1 MSSAGNIT
9 DDLCKICDGRIECA
23 PTAILLISLVHTLYG
38 YIGPEPDYFGR
49 SNLPPAAPQGPPG
62 RPAPQPPAPLATS
75 DHKYRAFAKH
85 KFLEESGKSYEEGP
99 DVVLSDRELEYDFVV
114 VGGGT
119 AGCVVAS
126 RLSENRKWRV
136 LVVDAGP
143 EEPKMALIPGLT
155 SEFKG
160 SSVDWQYAM
169 RPKKGFCQNRHELGC
184 EVVQGRVLGGTSAI
198 NDMAYMR
205 GSPADYDEWM
215 LSGNEGWSFSQLLPY
230 FKYSEGNYD
239 KDIAKNRFF
248 HSTQGPLD
256 VGRYP
261 YVDDNVDVL
270 LSAFNELGYNYT
282 DINGR
287 NQLGFMRIQTMSYF
301 GERVSS
307 YTAFID
313 PIRKLRSNID
323 IETEALVTR
332 VLFKDTRGSVRAI
345 GVDYIKNGTKTRV
358 KAKKEI
364 ILCAG
369 AINTPKL
376 LMQSGIGPKDY
387 LEYLNIKVYNDL
399 PVGGNFHDHLSVCLP
414 VIKLT
419 KTATTSRFS
428 EKLKDISSY
437 YAKGTG
443 PLSANFQVVAFLE
456 TSLSDIIGTP
466 DIEVRFRGHDSNMY
480 YDRIDIC
487 VSLLTPKSRGQIVL
501 NATDPVFGKPLIY
514 PNFLKEQSDEKKLL
528 EGIHEIVKLFDTEVF
543 KTASF
548 EFDPLPIL
556 NNECKNY
563 EKVSEDFW
571 ACIIRHFS
579 SPLHNYV
586 GTCKMGS
593 SKDPES
599 VVDNNLKVYGIANLR
614 IVDGSVIPKITRG
627 STAAPIIMIAE
638 KASDLIKTT
647 WY

>member
-1 MSSAGNIT
+1 MTANIT

-38 YIGPEPDYFGR
+38 HIGNEPDYFR
-49 SNLPPAAPQGPPG
+49 NNKEELTKKNNKSKKEEYIIPRH
-62 RPAPQPPAPLATS
+62 RP
-75 DHKYRAFAKH
+75 YGYYNNINEERRA
-85 KFLEESGKSYEEGP
+85 EEDKNYEKV
-99 DVVLSDRELEYDFVV
+99 DDEYDFIV

-126 RLSENRKWRV
+126 RLSENRKWKV
-136 LVVDAGP
+136 LLVEAGP

-160 SSVDWQYAM
+160 SALDWQYTM
-169 RPKKGFCQNRHELGC
+169 RPKKGFCQNYAEKGC
-184 EVVQGRVLGGTSAI
+184 EVVQGRVLGGTSSI
-198 NDMAYMR
+198 NDMAYIR
-205 GSPADYDEWM
+205 GSPADYDEWA
-215 LSGNEGWSFSQLLPY
+215 LNGNEGWAFSQVLPY

-239 KDIAKNRFF
+239 KDIFKNKIY

-261 YVDDNVDVL
+261 YVDDNVDIL

-301 GERVSS
+301 GERVSA
-307 YTAFID
+307 YTAFLD
-313 PIRKLRSNID
+313 PIKKLRTNLQIVA
-323 IETEALVTR
+323 EALVIKI
-332 VLFKDTRGSVRAI
+332 LFEEFRDTVKALGI
-345 GVDYIKNGTKTRV
+345 DYIKNGTKFRA
-358 KAKKEI
+358 KAAKEV

-369 AINTPKL
+369 SINSPKL
-376 LMQSGIGPKDY
+376 LMQSGIGPRDY
-387 LEYLNIKVYNDL
+387 LEYLDIKTYNDL
-399 PVGGNFHDHLSVCLP
+399 PVGANFHDHLSVCLP

-419 KTATTSRFS
+419 KTATTVKFPD
-428 EKLKDISSY
+428 KLKDISTY
-437 YAKGTG
+437 YTKGIG
-443 PLSANFQVVAFLE
+443 PLSANFQVIAFLE
-456 TSLSDIIGTP
+456 TSMSDVLGTP
-466 DIEVRFRGHDSNMY
+466 DIEIRFKGHNSNMY
-480 YDRIDIC
+480 YDKIDMC
-487 VSLLTPKSRGQIVL
+487 VSLLTPKSRGQVML
-501 NATDPVFGKPLIY
+501 NATDPIFGKPLIY
-514 PNFLKEQSDEKKLL
+514 PNFLKDSSDEKKLL

-543 KTASF
+543 KSADF
-548 EFDPLPIL
+548 EFDPRPIL

-563 EKVSEDFW
+563 EKVSGEFW
-571 ACIIRHFS
+571 SCIIRHFS

-593 SKDPES
+593 TKDPES
-599 VVDNNLKVYGIANLR
+599 VVDNNLRVYGISSLR
-614 IVDGSVIPKITRG
+614 VVDASVIPKITRG
-627 STAAPIIMIAE
+627 STASPVIMIAE

>member
-1 MSSAGNIT
+1 MSAAANIT
-9 DDLCKICDGRIECA
+9 DDLCRICDGRIECA

-38 YIGPEPDYFGR
+38 YIGPEPDYFGK
-49 SNLPPAAPQGPPG
+49 NEPPG
-62 RPAPQPPAPLATS
+62 ARKGAERTDARLRPSP
-75 DHKYRAFAKH
+75 KYK
-85 KFLEESGKSYEEGP
+85 
-99 DVVLSDRELEYDFVV
+99 LSDDGLQRNEDELTNVKEVEYDFVV

-136 LVVDAGP
+136 LLVEAGP

-160 SSVDWQYAM
+160 STVDWQYTM
-169 RPKKGFCQNRHELGC
+169 RPKKGFCQNRHNSGC
-184 EVVQGRVLGGTSAI
+184 EVVQGRLLGGTSSI

-215 LSGNEGWSFSQLLPY
+215 LNGNEGWSFNQLLPY

-239 KDIAKNRFF
+239 KDIAKNKYF
-248 HSTQGPLD
+248 HSTHGPLD

-301 GERVSS
+301 GERVSA

-313 PIRKLRSNID
+313 PIRKLRSNIV
-323 IETEALVTR
+323 IESEALVTNI
-332 VLFKDTRGSVRAI
+332 LLKDSHGSVRAL
-345 GVDYIKNGTKTRV
+345 GVDYVKNGTRIRA
-358 KAKKEI
+358 KAKKEV

-369 AINTPKL
+369 ALNSPKL
-376 LMQSGIGPKDY
+376 LMQSGVGPKDY

-414 VIKLT
+414 VIKLS
-419 KTATTSRFS
+419 KTATTSKFS
-428 EKLKDISSY
+428 AKLKDISSY

-443 PLSANFQVVAFLE
+443 PLSANFQVVAFME
-456 TSLSDIIGTP
+456 TTLSDILGTP

-480 YDRIDIC
+480 YDKIDIC

-501 NATDPVFGKPLIY
+501 NATDPMLGKPLIY
-514 PNFLKEQSDEKKLL
+514 PNFLKDPTDEKKLL
-528 EGIHEIVKLFDTEVF
+528 EGIHEVVKLFDTEVF
-543 KTASF
+543 KSAAF

-571 ACIIRHFS
+571 ACIIKHFS

-586 GTCKMGS
+586 GTCKMGPA
-593 SKDPES
+593 KDSES
-599 VVDNNLKVYGIANLR
+599 VVDPYLRVYGVTNLR
-614 IVDGSVIPKITRG
+614 VVDASVIPKITRG
-627 STAAPIIMIAE
+627 STAAPVIMIAE